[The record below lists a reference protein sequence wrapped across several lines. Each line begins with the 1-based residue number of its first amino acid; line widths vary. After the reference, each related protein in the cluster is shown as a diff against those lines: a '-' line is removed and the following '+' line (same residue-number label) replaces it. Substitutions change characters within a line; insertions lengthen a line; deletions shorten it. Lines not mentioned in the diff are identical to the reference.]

1 MRTTVMSKGEKSD
14 FSFCRDQF
22 YRIGEMRVFHA
33 ALLEKR
39 QQSRGFSAAVRD
51 RKLPWAKLWTEEV
64 FPLLLYANHHQLPD
78 EDEFRIMPE
87 GHPVDAELRLR
98 SEEIVRFQITM
109 AYAEWNPPRS
119 GGYIASMERDGANQ
133 GAPVFL
139 GGKIRKDAGD
149 RISSE
154 PRLLSPDIDCRAWR
168 LGLIKSVK
176 KKISK
181 GTAYAR
187 GVDCLLVYA
196 EKLWFSMG
204 YENVAAVILS
214 AIRDVLP
221 NTKMLPFRQLIIL
234 DQPRSA
240 LNQLPEA
247 YVFVSNSPCPTA
259 S

>member
-1 MRTTVMSKGEKSD
+1 MRTAVISKGKKLN

-22 YRIGEMRVFHA
+22 YRIGEMRAFQA
-33 ALLEKR
+33 ALSEKR
-39 QQSRGFSAAVRD
+39 QQDLNFSAAVRN
-51 RKLPWAKLWTEEV
+51 RKLPWAKVWTEEV

-119 GGYIASMERDGANQ
+119 GGYIASMEREGANQ
-133 GAPVFL
+133 ATPVFL
-139 GGKIRKDAGD
+139 GGKIYKGAGD

-154 PRLLSPDIDCRAWR
+154 PRLLSPDIDRCAWR
-168 LGLIKSVK
+168 LGLLNAVK
-176 KKISK
+176 KKIDK
-181 GTAYAR
+181 GAAYAR

-196 EKLWFSMG
+196 ERLWFIMG
-204 YENVAAVILS
+204 YENVAPVIFS
-214 AIRDVLP
+214 AIRDALP
-221 NTKMLPFRQLIIL
+221 NTKTLPFRQLIVL

-247 YVFVSNSPCPTA
+247 YVLVSNLL
-259 S
+259 